1 MPFIAENVSDDPESN
16 QYIIGFP
23 KGLNTAQDASLV
35 DDKNMIMATNVQIA
49 VDGIERRYGSTKP
62 FTIAGSKV
70 WSSGPFYKKTT
81 GVRQQVFIA
90 NSKLHY
96 RSGSSTSITTVSSP
110 SVTNAET
117 SFVQARDKLFIYN
130 GTDNLRY
137 WDGATI
143 TSYTALSTPASL
155 TVTPTFV
162 DTLAVSSITRA
173 SSTATATTA
182 SAHGFNTGDY
192 VTIAGASQ
200 TEYNGTY
207 AISVTSSTAFTYTV
221 SGTPA
226 TPATGTIT
234 VVSGGVTPYSYR
246 VSAFNLQGETLA
258 CTAVTTSIGSVN
270 LSSAKYNK
278 LSWGAVGSATGYNIY
293 GRTATGFGEVY
304 LATVYVTTWNDT
316 GDATPVTAKIP
327 QDANNTGGVIAKF
340 GIFTLGRQFVAGVY
354 EGSTYQ
360 PCRLYYSGTAQY
372 VDSFV
377 GGEFGGGWVD
387 VYPNDGGEITDLQP
401 FQNGVLIFKTNGLFK
416 FYFDKSTGYPALQE
430 ITRAHGGCSFK
441 GSKAT
446 DNDIIYVA
454 QKENKIQIMTVG
466 QQENYVG
473 DQLRTNS
480 ISVFIDDDL
489 TNVNRSYMNNIATF
503 SYDNKFAFAYTST
516 GNTEND
522 RGYVLDTRFGGWV
535 YWDGLPMECTHY
547 STYDDGTEV
556 HLYGGSNSSG
566 DMVEL
571 MKSDRNDNGNTFRS
585 VIGTKQYNAKLFDIP
600 KIWRNPTFWFKYIA
614 GGAIDIEVWTD
625 GTKKTGT
632 GQLSS
637 STSGAGAGADLAG
650 SFLPGDMASTMVDA
664 VAGADVP
671 QVIQILSIARSIGFY
686 LIDEGK
692 NTNWLLMGLHLTYTP
707 LDGMPLEEKYR
718 VEVS

>member
-1 MPFIAENVSDDPESN
+1 MPFIADRVSDDPESS

-23 KGLNTAQDASLV
+23 KALNTSQDAALV
-35 DDKNMIMATNVQIA
+35 DDKNLTVATNVQIA
-49 VDGIERRYGSTKP
+49 VDGIERRYGSTTP

-70 WSSGPFYKKTT
+70 WASSPFYKKTT
-81 GVRQQVFIA
+81 GVRQQVFVA
-90 NSKLHY
+90 NGHLHY
-96 RSGSSTSITTVSSP
+96 RSNASTTINTVSSP
-110 SVTNAET
+110 TITDGET

-130 GTDNLRY
+130 GVDNLRY
-137 WDGATI
+137 WDGSTI
-143 TSYTALSTPASL
+143 TSYTALTTPTSL
-155 TVTPTFV
+155 TVVPTFV
-162 DTLAVSSITRA
+162 DTLSVSSITRA
-173 SSTATATTA
+173 SQVATLTTA

-192 VTIAGASQ
+192 VTVAGAAQ
-200 TEYNGTY
+200 AEYNGTY
-207 AISVTSSTAFTYTV
+207 VISVTSSTAFTYTV
-221 SGTPA
+221 TGTPA

-234 VVSGGVTPYSYR
+234 VTSGGVTAYSYR

-258 CTAVTTSIGSVN
+258 CAAVTTAVGGVE
-270 LSSAKYNK
+270 LTSAKYNK
-278 LSWGAVGSATGYNIY
+278 LAWSAVANATGYNIY
-293 GRTATGFGEVY
+293 GRKTTGFGEVY
-304 LATVYVTTWNDT
+304 LATVYAVTWNDT

-340 GIFTLGRQFVAGVY
+340 GIYTLGRQFVAGVV

-360 PCRLYYSGTAQY
+360 PCRMYYSGTAQY

-387 VYPNDGGEITDLQP
+387 VYPNDGGEIIDLQP
-401 FQNGVLIFKTNGLFK
+401 FQNGVLVFKTNGLFK
-416 FYFDKSTGYPALQE
+416 FYFDKSTGYPALTE

-454 QKENKIQIMTVG
+454 QKENRIQIMTVG

-489 TNVNRSYMNNIATF
+489 TSINRSYMTNIATF
-503 SYDNKFAFAYTST
+503 SYDNKFAFSFTST

-535 YWDGLPMECTHY
+535 YWDSLPMECTHY
-547 STYDDGTEV
+547 SVYDDGTNV
-556 HLYGGSNSSG
+556 NLYGGSNSTSS
-566 DMVEL
+566 MVQL
-571 MKSDRNDNGNTFRS
+571 MDNDRNDAGASFRS
-585 VIGTKQYNAKLFDIP
+585 VIGTKQYNARLFDIP

-614 GGAIDIEVWTD
+614 GGAIDVEVWTD
-625 GTKKTGT
+625 GTRRAGT

-637 STSGAGAGADLAG
+637 SSSGAGAGADLMG
-650 SFLPGDMASTMVDA
+650 TFLAGDMASTMDSS

-671 QVIQILSIARSIGFY
+671 QVIQILTTSRSIGFY
-686 LIDEGK
+686 LIDEGL
-692 NTNWLLMGLHLTYTP
+692 NTNWLLMGLHLMYSP
-707 LDGMPLEEKYR
+707 LEGMPLEERYR